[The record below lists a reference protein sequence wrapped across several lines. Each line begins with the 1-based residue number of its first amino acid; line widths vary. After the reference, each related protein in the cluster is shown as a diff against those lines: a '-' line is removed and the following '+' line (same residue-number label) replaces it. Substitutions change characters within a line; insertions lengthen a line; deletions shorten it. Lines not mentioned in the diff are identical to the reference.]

1 MKRRIALYF
10 SWDRAAEVEAPLG
23 DLNNRFPALFEVRRT
38 FWPAYEALA
47 HAPGG
52 QDINGFLEAIF
63 LQNYRSFGEDVA
75 ALTGMPLRQIQR
87 QTITEIQPLNAAL
100 LETIDT
106 LIIISFDSKRTGQAA
121 EPAEIAAI
129 QAFLQRP
136 ETMLFVCPHHDI
148 GDVEGLAAEN
158 APVRQVAE
166 FRHHGDVALPGQ
178 QRLGGFGMSLMEGLG
193 APIRNRFGLR
203 PARTESGDPAPLRR
217 DADDRFGLLS
227 GVDHLNLHPHLPH
240 FERVGRGATVLE
252 VLARQVVSSDAPTH
266 PVMNGGSEFDAILQ
280 SSTGAG
286 LGRLVICDA
295 TLWASTF
302 GGLDGVKAYWKNV
315 ITA

>member
-10 SWDRAAEVEAPLG
+10 SWDREAEIRAPLG

-47 HAPGG
+47 HVPSG

-63 LQNYRSFGEDVA
+63 LQNYRTFGDDVA
-75 ALTGMPLRQIQR
+75 ALTGVPLRQIQR
-87 QTITEIQPLNAAL
+87 RTVTELQSLNTAL
-100 LETIDT
+100 LETVDT
-106 LIIISFDSKRTGQAA
+106 LIIISFDSQRTGQAA
-121 EPAEIAAI
+121 DPAEIAAL

-136 ETMLFVCPHHDI
+136 EAMLFVCPHHDI
-148 GDVEGLAAEN
+148 GDVDGLAAEN

-203 PARTESGDPAPLRR
+203 PARAVSGEPAPLKQA
-217 DADDRFGLLS
+217 ADDRFGLLS
-227 GVDHLNLHPHLPH
+227 GVSHLNLHPHLPH
-240 FERVGRGATVLE
+240 FERVGRGTSALE
-252 VLARQVVSSDAPTH
+252 VLARQIVSSDAPEH
-266 PVMNGGSEFDAILQ
+266 PVMKRGSEFDAILQ
-280 SSTGAG
+280 SRSGAG
-286 LGRLVICDA
+286 LGRLVVCDA
-295 TLWASTF
+295 TLWASTC
-302 GGLDGVKAYWKNV
+302 GGLDGVKTYWKNV